1 MTDMTLGQRIA
12 ERRKLLGLSQEAFG
26 DKMGVSRQAISK
38 WEADAA
44 TPEIE
49 KLITMSKLFGVSVGW
64 LLGTEDDPG
73 SKAENFTESQI
84 KAIDQIVRQ
93 YRSEP
98 TPQSHRS
105 WPTILCAIGVALSL
119 ILSFSALNEA
129 SNAIEYSANRIDYL
143 NNSIYNL
150 QNQINNLKS
159 QPEIESTGAELL
171 MDWQIGIEAKPD
183 LSGAYITFTGV
194 PISTQSDDQAY
205 ISIRRD
211 GQEVTAAVCSRDNSG
226 YTATAELPIA
236 NDYVCYF
243 MVIHTGG
250 NSEQQKL
257 AYEELAHLDYV
268 LRPHASCSVLDR
280 SYSAENHKLWV
291 RFADDNYDSDLY
303 LFAPEYLPSEA
314 QIEWSNLKLAL
325 YRNEVSVD
333 QRSLTDFQSSQ
344 NVSNCLEIPLPDSCS
359 FNLPDFQNGDD
370 ALLYLEGKLT
380 INGTISDFSTCIA
393 GWCMD
398 QEYGLCEMEFIE
410 KW

>member
-64 LLGTEDDPG
+64 LLGTEDDSSP
-73 SKAENFTESQI
+73 KAENFTEAQI
-84 KAIDQIVRQ
+84 KAIEQIARQ

-98 TPQSHRS
+98 TPRSHRN

-150 QNQINNLKS
+150 QNQINDLKN
-159 QPEIESTGAELL
+159 QPKIESTGAELL
-171 MDWQIGIEAKPD
+171 MDWQLGIEAKSD

-211 GQEVTAAVCSRDNSG
+211 GQEVTTAVCSRDNSG

-236 NDYVCYF
+236 DGYVCYF
-243 MVIHTGG
+243 MVTHSGG
-250 NSEQQKL
+250 NSEQQRL
-257 AYEELAHLDYV
+257 VNAELEHLDYA
-268 LRPHASCSVLDR
+268 LRPHAASSCYNYSHSAKDRTFQIPFDKNSSLDL
-280 SYSAENHKLWV
+280 YAPDYLPTDAHVVW
-291 RFADDNYDSDLY
+291 SDLALVMY
-303 LFAPEYLPSEA
+303 HNGTAVDRVSLSNSHANGNVVELKPDAATFSLPT
-314 QIEWSNLKLAL
+314 L
-325 YRNEVSVD
+325 VD
-333 QRSLTDFQSSQ
+333 
-344 NVSNCLEIPLPDSCS
+344 
-359 FNLPDFQNGDD
+359 DD
-370 ALLYLEGKLT
+370 QLLLHLEGKLT
-380 INGTISDFSTCIA
+380 IDGVTSDFSSRIL

-398 QEYGLCEMEFIE
+398 QEYGLCEMIFTD